1 MISESDLILKI
12 MARGATPAQAFGM
25 TANFIQES
33 GLNPGI
39 NEIAPVVPGSRGG
52 FGLPQFT
59 GPRRVAFERFAQE
72 RGLRLDDP
80 DAQLDF
86 IFDVEFPTT
95 ERRAANSFFAAET
108 PEQAALAVSR
118 DFLRPG
124 KPNNER
130 RVSEAQRLAN
140 EFAGIMPGQD
150 VTGQAQ
156 GTQQASTAAGST
168 EKDPEKERQN
178 AFRANILD
186 VKDFQ
191 TTPNSFAAMLSPD
204 QIDAL
209 TNTNF
214 LTRRLRNGA

>member
-1 MISESDLILKI
+1 
-12 MARGATPAQAFGM
+12 M

-59 GPRRVAFERFAQE
+59 GPRRVAFERFARE
-72 RGLRLDDP
+72 RGVPLDDV

-86 IFDVEFPTT
+86 IFDVELPTT
-95 ERRAANSFFAAET
+95 ERRAAQSFFAAET
-108 PEQAALAVSR
+108 PEEAALAVSR

-124 KPNNER
+124 KPNNAR

-140 EFAGIMPGQD
+140 QFAGIVGGEQPAPPPDTAVGLSRGQD
-150 VTGQAQ
+150 
-156 GTQQASTAAGST
+156 AAGQPQA
-168 EKDPEKERQN
+168 EEENGLRP
-178 AFRANILD
+178 ALLD
-186 VKDFQ
+186 VADFQ
-191 TTPNSFAAMLSPD
+191 TQGNAFASALSPD
-204 QIDAL
+204 QVEAL
-209 TNTNF
+209 TRTNF

>member
-1 MISESDLILKI
+1 MLSESDLILKI

-59 GPRRVAFERFAQE
+59 GPRRVAFERFARE
-72 RGLRLDDP
+72 RGLALDDP

-95 ERRAANSFFAAET
+95 ESRAAKSFFSAQT
-108 PEQAALAVSR
+108 PEEAALAVSR

-124 KPNNER
+124 KPNNAR

-140 EFAGIMPGQD
+140 EFANIMPGQEAP
-150 VTGQAQ
+150 QAQ
-156 GTQQASTAAGST
+156 NGTQGRAQAAAEGTPVEPDENGFRGAFLDARDFQST
-168 EKDPEKERQN
+168 PN
-178 AFRANILD
+178 AF
-186 VKDFQ
+186 
-191 TTPNSFAAMLSPD
+191 SGMLSPE
-204 QIDAL
+204 QAQAL

-214 LTRRLRNGA
+214 LSRRLRNGA

>member
-1 MISESDLILKI
+1 MLSESDLILKI

-72 RGLRLDDP
+72 RGLALDDP

-95 ERRAANSFFAAET
+95 ESRAARSFFSAQT
-108 PEQAALAVSR
+108 PEEAALAVSR

-124 KPNNER
+124 KPNNAR

-140 EFAGIMPGQD
+140 EFANIMPGQEAP
-150 VTGQAQ
+150 QAQ
-156 GTQQASTAAGST
+156 VGAQGRTQAAAEGEQDENGFRGAFLDARDFQSN
-168 EKDPEKERQN
+168 PN
-178 AFRANILD
+178 AF
-186 VKDFQ
+186 
-191 TTPNSFAAMLSPD
+191 SGMLSPE
-204 QIDAL
+204 QAQAL

-214 LTRRLRNGA
+214 LSRRLRNGA